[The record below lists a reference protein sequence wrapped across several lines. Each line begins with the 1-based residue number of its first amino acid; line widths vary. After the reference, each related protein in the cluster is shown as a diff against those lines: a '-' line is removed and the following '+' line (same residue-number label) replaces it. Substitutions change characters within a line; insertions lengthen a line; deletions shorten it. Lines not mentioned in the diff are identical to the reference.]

1 MLRPYSSDDA
11 ISHGDGDDGGT
22 GNFLRG
28 AGGDFSD

>member
-1 MLRPYSSDDA
+1 MLRFYVYDDA
-11 ISHGDGDDGGT
+11 ITYGDGADRGT

>member
-1 MLRPYSSDDA
+1 MLRTYAYDDA
-11 ISHGDGDDGGT
+11 ISHGDGADRDT